1 MRLTRFL
8 RVLVRGKDGQA
19 EWKEITENQLPRG
32 GKRLSFR
39 ENSLIAFGVGM
50 LIFSYAYFQD
60 EINPDSKWAKAFR
73 TFTREP
79 LSWLHK
85 HQPDGPCP
93 KTRKILAMVDA
104 GKSEMLAA
112 ARKKLRDFEA
122 RQRVDGCASPASSI
136 ISSEPGAGAG
146 LNGRSSVVSEDS
158 TSKTTDL
165 GLQIPHSSSQSVRN
179 GVTAS
184 PFQPNGNEWYQA
196 YSQLKTQHD
205 ELCSHYAQLHSAYSQ
220 VNANGVHVDAENQIV
235 QLQAA
240 LATMVEEKLA
250 CQSDLR
256 RANEQIEGL
265 RLKIAS
271 TPAPEDVSH
280 KSKSSG
286 GDSVELRKLT
296 EAITQKDSLLTA
308 RHQELE
314 SMRREVAAVQA
325 NLLNVQHERSEAQAR
340 VKSLIKETSAQET
353 RCEQL
358 KKEIQMKDLY
368 LKQLRAPGQQAEA
381 PEQQEDLKQEL
392 QELKAEKSRLLTEAA
407 SLKAHYSD
415 REHALQQKQA
425 EMAQELE
432 QLQHHRYS
440 SDDRVQQLEHQL
452 QIANADL
459 QKHQNPVEYPEDVPA
474 ITEEDVARRVR
485 EACHVERGRW
495 ERKLEEEQRNRDEE
509 NLERDK
515 VIFEKEQAL
524 AELEMKY
531 RLLEERTL
539 ESTANGADLLSLSEQ
554 LQNEKATVSRAVAQN
569 KELKERLLETE
580 DRFVTLT
587 EEKAAVELAR
597 QSAEHQVKELTKQ
610 LNLEAA
616 GLVTNLSEVI
626 ASQPHLEPEEEDV
639 KEAFENLQRE
649 NTEIRADLE
658 LKTRELQQV
667 RADLRRS
674 NTHNEQMDE
683 IMRQNAEDENQN
695 SIHVELT
702 QAVGRV
708 QELAAENEQLREAL
722 NEIRQ
727 QLEEEREERKA
738 ENEEEKEPEPLQTSQ
753 PARELHED
761 LWARKE
767 LEKRF
772 ARAMMQNA
780 ELVETIDRL
789 EHINQQLEL
798 ENDTIADH
806 VVLYQHQRK
815 LVRERLR
822 VKDEQLKS
830 MEEERTRTVA
840 RCQELQNVLMT
851 VLNKGGVLKEYET
864 NSLAR
869 KAARRVSRSYSHSTV
884 DELSGDEDVVVVD
897 AKLQDIP
904 EREKVHGEK
913 EENEEKEEERKTPE
927 PAETVED
934 ASVRRILE
942 IISDISR
949 PQPLPPGQLHCTQC
963 IGDLQEL

>member
-1 MRLTRFL
+1 
-8 RVLVRGKDGQA
+8 
-19 EWKEITENQLPRG
+19 
-32 GKRLSFR
+32 
-39 ENSLIAFGVGM
+39 
-50 LIFSYAYFQD
+50 
-60 EINPDSKWAKAFR
+60 
-73 TFTREP
+73 
-79 LSWLHK
+79 
-85 HQPDGPCP
+85 
-93 KTRKILAMVDA
+93 MVDA
-104 GKSEMLAA
+104 AVPAKAEMLAA
-112 ARKKLRDFEA
+112 ARKKLKDFEA
-122 RQRVDGCASPASSI
+122 RQKVDGRSSPASSI
-136 ISSEPGAGAG
+136 ISSEPGGGTG

-158 TSKTTDL
+158 TVLQLPQTSTSAQSSTT
-165 GLQIPHSSSQSVRN
+165 RN
-179 GVTAS
+179 GTNSS
-184 PFQPNGNEWYQA
+184 PFLSNGNEWYQA

-220 VNANGVHVDAENQIV
+220 VNANGVHVDAESQII
-235 QLQAA
+235 QLQNA
-240 LATMVEEKLA
+240 LSAMVEEKVSF
-250 CQSDLR
+250 QSDLR
-256 RANEQIEGL
+256 QSNEQIEKL
-265 RLKIAS
+265 RQKLTATEHSLHQSNQKSNSSSSHAIS
-271 TPAPEDVSH
+271 EDVT
-280 KSKSSG
+280 
-286 GDSVELRKLT
+286 KLT
-296 EAITQKDSLLTA
+296 EAIAQKDFLLTA

-314 SMRREVAAVQA
+314 GARREVASVQA
-325 NLLNVQHERSEAQAR
+325 SLLNVQHERSEAQAR
-340 VKSLIKETSAQET
+340 VKSLIKETAAQEG
-353 RCEQL
+353 RVEQL
-358 KKEIQMKDLY
+358 KKDIQMKDLY
-368 LKQLRAPGQQAEA
+368 LKQLGGSGPTSGVHHDNNNYESLQQELEKLKSEKVRLIAEA
-381 PEQQEDLKQEL
+381 
-392 QELKAEKSRLLTEAA
+392 TT
-407 SLKAHYSD
+407 LKAHYSD

-425 EMAQELE
+425 EMAAELE
-432 QLQHHRYS
+432 QLHAYQFSTKDQIQH
-440 SDDRVQQLEHQL
+440 LEHQL
-452 QIANADL
+452 QITQSEFQKL
-459 QKHQNPVEYPEDVPA
+459 QSDSSSTPYQEEDIPK
-474 ITEEDVARRVR
+474 ITEEDVSRRIR
-485 EACHVERGRW
+485 EACHVERGKW
-495 ERKLEEEQRNRDEE
+495 ERKLEEDQRKREE
-509 NLERDK
+509 DILEKDK
-515 VIFEKEQAL
+515 VIFEREQSL

-580 DRFVTLT
+580 DRFVALT
-587 EEKAAVELAR
+587 EEKAAVELAK
-597 QSAEHQVKELTKQ
+597 QSAEHQVRELTKQ

-616 GLVTNLSEVI
+616 GLVGNLSEVI
-626 ASQPHLEPEEEDV
+626 ASQSHLEAVPPPAQPGPEQRDV
-639 KEAFENLQRE
+639 DTVNAELQENLETLKRE
-649 NTEIRADLE
+649 NSEIRSSLE
-658 LKTRELQQV
+658 TKTQELQQV

-708 QELAAENEQLREAL
+708 QELATENEQLREAL

-727 QLEEEREERKA
+727 QLEEERVAKQSDLERK
-738 ENEEEKEPEPLQTSQ
+738 EQEEVDRQLELNEMKVSKEVEQQ
-753 PARELHED
+753 PSRELHED

-780 ELVETIDRL
+780 DLVETVERL

-822 VKDEQLKS
+822 VKDEQLKA
-830 MEEERTRTVA
+830 MEDERVKTVA
-840 RCQELQNVLMT
+840 RCQELQNVLMS

-884 DELSGDEDVVVVD
+884 DEMSGDEDVVVD
-897 AKLQDIP
+897 AKLQEVPD
-904 EREKVHGEK
+904 REKVHGRGDEEGQK
-913 EENEEKEEERKTPE
+913 KAPTIIEAEENRRTPE
-927 PAETVED
+927 IIDRQDIDSMSPTGQHPD

-949 PQPLPPGQLHCTQC
+949 PQQLATGQLHCTQC